1 MIREAI
7 HRIAQQAASGPA
19 ILRAPITPFLE
30 RFTAGDQIDV
40 ALQIAHD
47 LTNEG
52 FTVSLERA
60 APMLDASRDIP
71 ALLADLD
78 ASLAGIGAMGLGPV
92 TELSVFAHAL
102 GLEDGQDV
110 DIVEDR
116 LVTIIERAHEHQVA
130 VMLGAGAPEM
140 VSANLDLARRIRENG
155 YQLGITLQAAL
166 RRTQRDCR
174 DFGDGPIRL
183 VKGAYHVS
191 GGAVFTSAAEVDK
204 SFVRCAKTM
213 IQGDAPISFATHDD
227 RIIRILQ
234 QLLEDHHSGDA
245 EFAFYLGR
253 HTGMS
258 EQLLRQGWP
267 VRVYIPFGPEW
278 FTRLVDAFA
287 ERPATLA
294 SALRSVVTGG

>member
-1 MIREAI
+1 MIRQAI

-19 ILRAPITPFLE
+19 IFRAPITPFLE
-30 RFTAGDQIDV
+30 RFTAGEQIDV
-40 ALQIAHD
+40 ALQIAED

-52 FTVSLERA
+52 FSVSLERA
-60 APMLDASRDIP
+60 APMLDSSLDIP
-71 ALLADLD
+71 ALLTDLD
-78 ASLAGIGAMGLGPV
+78 AALAGIAALGLGPV
-92 TELSVFAHAL
+92 TEISVFAHAL
-102 GLEDGQDV
+102 GLSGDLDIS
-110 DIVEDR
+110 IVEER
-116 LVTIIERAHEHQVA
+116 LIPIIELAQGHEVT
-130 VMLGAGAPEM
+130 VMLGAGAPDKI
-140 VSANLDLARRIRENG
+140 SANLELARRIRTAG
-155 YQLGITLQAAL
+155 YPLGITLQASL
-166 RRTQRDCR
+166 RRTQRDCQ
-174 DFGDGPIRL
+174 DFGDGPVRL

-204 SFVRCAKTM
+204 SFVRCAKTL

-227 RIIRILQ
+227 RIIQILQ
-234 QLLEDHHSGDA
+234 QLLKDYHRDNA